1 MSKRRLLFACVAFAI
16 AAPTPQAVASAWNY
30 GCKGALPVFNSNTV
44 IIFNR
49 DRLVLLPKSYT
60 DQGMTLRYLAF
71 GDAAA
76 DTVIELASAAD
87 NNSGL
92 APTMVF
98 THVNKPE
105 KKLTLT
111 EISSKTVS
119 DAGKRAGAQPRN
131 SQVTYYKKVY
141 RYVSDF
147 GYMGPFDVTMDCV
160 NYQLSTPVR

>member
-16 AAPTPQAVASAWNY
+16 GAPTPQAVASAWNY
-30 GCKGALPVFNSNTV
+30 GCKGALPVFNGSTV

-49 DRLVLLPKSYT
+49 DRLVLLPKPFT
-60 DQGMTLRYLAF
+60 DQGVTLRYLAF
-71 GDAAA
+71 GDATDA
-76 DTVIELASAAD
+76 VIELANAAD

-131 SQVTYYKKVY
+131 SQVTYYRKVY
-141 RYVSDF
+141 RFVSDF

-160 NYQLSTPVR
+160 NYELSAPVR

>member
-16 AAPTPQAVASAWNY
+16 GAPTPQVVASGWNY
-30 GCKGALPVFNSNTV
+30 GCKGALPVFNGSTV

-49 DRLVLLPKSYT
+49 DRLVLLPKSFT

-71 GDAAA
+71 GDAT
-76 DTVIELASAAD
+76 DTVIELANAAD

-119 DAGKRAGAQPRN
+119 DAGKRARAQPRN
-131 SQVTYYKKVY
+131 SQGTYSRKIF
-141 RYVSDF
+141 RYVNGF
-147 GYMGPFDVTMDCV
+147 RYLGQFDVKMD
-160 NYQLSTPVR
+160 LS